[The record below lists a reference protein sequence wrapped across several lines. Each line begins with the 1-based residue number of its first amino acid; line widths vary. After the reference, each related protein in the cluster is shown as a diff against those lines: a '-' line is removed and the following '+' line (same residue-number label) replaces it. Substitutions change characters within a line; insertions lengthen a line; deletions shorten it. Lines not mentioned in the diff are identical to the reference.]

1 MAKPK
6 KKTRLEELE
15 DYAKTV
21 GLHVATWSP
30 GDRITRY
37 RFFTRGGNTYFGPDN
52 GIATELGLKNAW
64 NFLYSYGAGKSSHAT
79 RRRMR

>member
-6 KKTRLEELE
+6 KKTRLEELQ

-30 GDRITRY
+30 GDGTTRY
-37 RFFTRGGNTYFGPDN
+37 RFFTKAGNTYFGPDS
-52 GIATELGLKNAW
+52 GIYTALGYKDALNYA
-64 NFLYSYGAGKSSHAT
+64 YAYGAGVGH
-79 RRRMR
+79 